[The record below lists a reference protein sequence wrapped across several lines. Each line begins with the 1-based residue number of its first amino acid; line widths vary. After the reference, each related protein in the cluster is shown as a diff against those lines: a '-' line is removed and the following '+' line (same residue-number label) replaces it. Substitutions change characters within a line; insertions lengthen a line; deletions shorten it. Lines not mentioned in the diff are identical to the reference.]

1 MTPAQKEQM
10 ITGMWRSYICEVI
23 GAITWPIL
31 YGLYYFDTIG
41 KKKDPSYDCWAL
53 KNSKIPI
60 AGVVELSDDR
70 ATNVS
75 EQFEMVLAVGF
86 YVTLVNLVVLMPLKY
101 CYLSA

>member
-1 MTPAQKEQM
+1 MTTAQKEQL
-10 ITGMWRSYICEVI
+10 ITGIWRSFTCELV

-31 YGLYYFDTIG
+31 YGLYYFDGIG

-70 ATNVS
+70 ARNVTES
-75 EQFEMVLAVGF
+75 FDIVLGIGF
-86 YVTLVNLVVLMPLKY
+86 YTTMVNLLILMPLKY
-101 CYLSA
+101 FFLS